1 MPRINRSL
9 YTHLVV
15 FSTLC
20 LTSFAM
26 AETPSKA
33 PQVAQGAKKTESFK
47 PFTGKVLANKVRVRA
62 KPDLESHIIRQLAKG
77 DLLLINGEEGEF
89 WAVQPPK
96 GTKAYVFRTYIL
108 DGVVEANRVNVR
120 LEPHAD
126 APIIAQLQTGD
137 KVKGEV
143 CPMNHKWLEIEPP
156 ANAKFFISKEFI
168 AQAGGPEYL
177 AAMEKRKAQVQ
188 ELVSSAFLIA
198 EAECK
203 KPFTE
208 MSILEA
214 TEKFQTVLK
223 SYTDF
228 PEAVNQ
234 AKEGLALLKDTYLQK
249 KISYLES
256 RAELPQELKDELLAK
271 HQAENKELFKN
282 QIVKPD
288 PNLWQQQ
295 QRRPKATLTERMRLW
310 DTIEESLYLSWTAFH
325 TGKKEDEFYQEQ
337 RANASVLTGT
347 IESYDY
353 PVKNRPGDFVLRGPE
368 APIAYLYST
377 QVDLEKYQG
386 KTVTLLASPRP
397 NNHFAFPA
405 YFVLS
410 IE

>member
-9 YTHLVV
+9 LIHLFALV
-15 FSTLC
+15 FAS
-20 LTSFAM
+20 SAM
-26 AETPSKA
+26 AETPAKA
-33 PQVAQGAKKTESFK
+33 PVKKAESFK
-47 PFTGKVLANKVRVRA
+47 PFTGKVQANKVRVRS

-89 WAVQPPK
+89 WSVQPPK

-126 APIIAQLQTGD
+126 APIIAQLQAGD
-137 KVKGEV
+137 KVRGDV
-143 CPMNHKWLEIEPP
+143 CAMNHKWLEIEPP
-156 ANAKFFISKEFI
+156 VSAKFYISKEFVS
-168 AQAGGPEYL
+168 QAGGPEYL
-177 AAMEKRKAQVQ
+177 AAMEKRSAQAR

-203 KPFTE
+203 KPFEE

-214 TEKFQTVLK
+214 TEKFQTVLN
-223 SYTDF
+223 SYADF
-228 PEAVNQ
+228 PETATQ
-234 AKEGLALLKDTYLQK
+234 AREGLALLKDTYLQK
-249 KISYLES
+249 KIAYLES
-256 RAELPQELKDELLAK
+256 KAELPAELKQELLAK
-271 HQAENKELFKN
+271 HHAENKELFKN
-282 QIVKPD
+282 EVVRPD
-288 PNLWQQQ
+288 PNLWQQ
-295 QRRPKATLTERMRLW
+295 RRPKQTLTDRMRLW

-337 RANASVLTGT
+337 RANATVLTGT
-347 IESYDY
+347 IQCYDY
-353 PVKNRPGDFVLRGPE
+353 PVKNRPGDFVLRGAE

-377 QVDLEKYQG
+377 HVDLEKYEG
-386 KTVTLLASPRP
+386 KTVTILASPRP

-410 IE
+410 VE